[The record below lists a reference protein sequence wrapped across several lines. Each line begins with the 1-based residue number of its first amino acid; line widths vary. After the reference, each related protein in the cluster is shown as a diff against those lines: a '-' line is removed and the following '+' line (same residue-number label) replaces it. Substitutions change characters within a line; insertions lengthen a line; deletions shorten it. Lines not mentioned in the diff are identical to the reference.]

1 MFFFSVVSF
10 ICQTRDLFLFEQFV
24 SFCLEGLCA
33 FVPEGFCF
41 LFFFLLYLMGEVL
54 FFRVFFL
61 EDFVFLFVV
70 LFISPLFSL
79 FVRFLFVCLL
89 FCLFFFVFQLCLV
102 FPTTSLA
109 QSNRAI

>member
-1 MFFFSVVSF
+1 MDFCFVFSVVSF

-41 LFFFLLYLMGEVL
+41 SFFFLLYLMGEVL
-54 FFRVFFL
+54 FFRHFFFQ

-70 LFISPLFSL
+70 PFIFPLFSH
-79 FVRFLFVCLL
+79 FVWF
-89 FCLFFFVFQLCLV
+89 